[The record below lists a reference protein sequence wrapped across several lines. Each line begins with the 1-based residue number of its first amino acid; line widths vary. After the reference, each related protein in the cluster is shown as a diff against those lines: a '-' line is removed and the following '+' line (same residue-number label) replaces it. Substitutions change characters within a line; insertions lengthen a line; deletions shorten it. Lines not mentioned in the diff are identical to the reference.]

1 MRTRGM
7 ALLLVALLPAALP
20 AQTQPSRVFGGAEYY
35 SVSFGPGLGTK
46 SVSEFAVPIGIAV
59 PVGQRLTFDAG
70 TYFVSA
76 QRKDELGNS
85 ASISGPTDLM
95 VRGGY
100 QLVPDAVALT
110 VAVNLP
116 TGQATL
122 DTAQIYVAGATATD
136 LIPFP
141 VTSFGSGFNVTSGL
155 AVAVPVGGW
164 AVGAAGS
171 YRYNGQYTPVV
182 DTGGTTLKPGAE
194 FRLRLGVDRIVGQGR
209 VALGVTYSTFS
220 RDEFG
225 VDMVNGGRRLI
236 SQGSW
241 SFPVGRHNVA
251 LFAWD
256 IARSADSTASA
267 AVTVPAAKENTMAL
281 GAITSIR
288 LGRNTLRPTLEY
300 RRSWRGE
307 TSLSGYGSL
316 FSVGAR
322 HFIQANDRFAVV
334 PGLRFDVGK
343 VAGAN
348 LTGFSASLSVRA
360 NL

>member
-1 MRTRGM
+1 MRARLLTP
-7 ALLLVALLPAALP
+7 LLVAALP
-20 AQTQPSRVFGGAEYY
+20 GALAAQTQRPRAFAGAEYY
-35 SVSFGPGLGTK
+35 SVSFGSGLGTK
-46 SVSEFAVPIGIAV
+46 SVSEFAVPIGFQL

-76 QRKDELGNS
+76 TRKDETGN
-85 ASISGPTDLM
+85 ATSISGPTDLT
-95 VRGGY
+95 VRAGY
-100 QLVPDAVALT
+100 QLVPDVVALT

-116 TGQATL
+116 TGQSTL
-122 DTAQIYVAGATATD
+122 DTGQVYVAGATATD

-141 VTSFGSGFNVTSGL
+141 VTSFGSGFNMTGGL
-155 AVAVPVGGW
+155 AAAIPVAGW
-164 AVGAAGS
+164 ALGAAGS
-171 YRYNGQYTPVV
+171 YRYNGSYTPVV
-182 DTGGTTLKPGAE
+182 DTAGTALKPGAE
-194 FRLRLGVDRIVGQGR
+194 FRIRVGADRIVGQGR
-209 VALGVTYSTFS
+209 VSLGLTYSTFS

-236 SQGSW
+236 SQASW
-241 SFPVGRHNVA
+241 SFPVGGHNVS

-256 IARSADSTASA
+256 IARSADSTATA
-267 AVTVPAAKENTMAL
+267 NVTLPSAKENTMAI
-281 GAITSIR
+281 GAMTALR

-307 TSLSGYGSL
+307 SALAGYGSL

-322 HFIQANDRFAVV
+322 HYIQASDRFAVV

-343 VAGAN
+343 VAGVN
-348 LTGFSASLSVRA
+348 LTGVSGSLAVRA